1 MLPLLETCQ
10 IRLQDVSLWFSKAL
24 KLYGALRDC
33 KPNMME
39 SEEVKLPHRA
49 GHRGCRTC
57 LLVAG
62 GHQPNLCYV
71 WKVQKYIL
79 HRQASTGCQL
89 KASGEGSRPLDVKSR
104 TGWFG
109 LLPPTDVLTHMKLC
123 PGRTRILKTSLFGV
137 LVTQQGTH
145 QNSSFV

>member
-10 IRLQDVSLWFSKAL
+10 IRLQDVSLRFSKAL

-39 SEEVKLPHRA
+39 SKEVTLPHRA
-49 GHRGCRTC
+49 GHRGSRTC

-62 GHQPNLCYV
+62 GHQPNLCCI

-79 HRQASTGCQL
+79 HMQASMGCQL
-89 KASGEGSRPLDVKSR
+89 KASGEGSRGGCEIKDRLVWAASTHRCPR
-104 TGWFG
+104 THEALPRENQDPHNEPFWG
-109 LLPPTDVLTHMKLC
+109 L
-123 PGRTRILKTSLFGV
+123 GRTAGDTPE
-137 LVTQQGTH
+137 
-145 QNSSFV
+145 